1 MVEIMEKEIK
11 MEEMNF
17 EICYIKEEEQED
29 DLKME
34 NTGEYFFIYNQKVTG
49 ESFFKM

>member
-1 MVEIMEKEIK
+1 MEKEIK
-11 MEEMNF
+11 MEEGEMNI

-34 NTGEYFFIYNQKVTG
+34 NAGEYFLNMK
-49 ESFFKM
+49 

>member
-17 EICYIKEEEQED
+17 EIWYIKEEEQED

-34 NTGEYFFIYNQKVTG
+34 NTGEYFFYIQSKVDG
-49 ESFFKM
+49 EFFFKM

>member
-34 NTGEYFFIYNQKVTG
+34 NTGEYFFIYNQRVTG
-49 ESFFKM
+49 KFFF

>member
-1 MVEIMEKEIK
+1 MEKEIK
-11 MEEMNF
+11 MEEGEMNI

-34 NTGEYFFIYNQKVTG
+34 NAGEYFLNIK
-49 ESFFKM
+49 

>member
-1 MVEIMEKEIK
+1 MTEIMEKEIK
-11 MEEMNF
+11 MEEGEMNI

-34 NTGEYFFIYNQKVTG
+34 NAGEYFLNIK
-49 ESFFKM
+49 